1 MSGESQIVAV
11 RERRKEKLEEIV
23 LRVIVSRLRG
33 MELELSQI
41 ADTLTLMDYQSSS
54 EDLVRALKYVG
65 KVINYLDDYA
75 DTLTFS

>member
-1 MSGESQIVAV
+1 
-11 RERRKEKLEEIV
+11 
-23 LRVIVSRLRG
+23 VIVSRLRG

-54 EDLVRALKYVG
+54 EDLVRALKYAG